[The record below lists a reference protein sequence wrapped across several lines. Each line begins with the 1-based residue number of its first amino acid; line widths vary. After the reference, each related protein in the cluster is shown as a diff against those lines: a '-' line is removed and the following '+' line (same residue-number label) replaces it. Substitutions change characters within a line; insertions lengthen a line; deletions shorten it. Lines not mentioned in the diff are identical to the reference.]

1 MGNIYD
7 DGKVYDE
14 NNNHIGYRTPNGE
27 IINKE
32 YEPIGWEDVKGL
44 SAQNMFVPAGT
55 FGNGNAY
62 GIGNKPSSLGPG
74 GGYGAGERYDPNKAA
89 ALANLQA
96 TRRSGMAVGSISS
109 NVSPSTFTGYEEDG
123 WPDMGEKTLSSWRVD
138 MSQMI
143 LEDKPIP
150 AVLARSVYASDGLG
164 SGIPVT
170 AIVERN
176 VYAEEG
182 RNIVIPAGSRV
193 IGEIGG
199 ESSGSSGGNSGGAV
213 KIDISWK
220 RLIRPDG
227 SQFKIDGSQTADAQG
242 RAGAIGYL
250 DEQLLKKYTAPML
263 ITAMESATAYLMAS
277 GNGTSEGNG
286 YSTTSS
292 KSQAATDARQNF
304 LDQMDEI
311 FKEIINKKADIQA
324 VTYVPAGTRII
335 IFPKVDLWLNN
346 PDRAK
351 KNKSETTGKDE
362 LKGLAMKNPEN
373 FEAPSSVST
382 NEDYDENIRPTGGNR
397 SSSSKKNNNN
407 SRASRRQ
414 QQLRAEQQ
422 QRMQQGQG
430 PAEIQQIETSTDDD
444 IPSLL

>member
-1 MGNIYD
+1 
-7 DGKVYDE
+7 
-14 NNNHIGYRTPNGE
+14 
-27 IINKE
+27 
-32 YEPIGWEDVKGL
+32 
-44 SAQNMFVPAGT
+44 
-55 FGNGNAY
+55 
-62 GIGNKPSSLGPG
+62 
-74 GGYGAGERYDPNKAA
+74 
-89 ALANLQA
+89 
-96 TRRSGMAVGSISS
+96 
-109 NVSPSTFTGYEEDG
+109 
-123 WPDMGEKTLSSWRVD
+123 

-193 IGEIGG
+193 IGELGG
-199 ESSGSSGGNSGGAV
+199 ETSGTTGGNSGGAV
-213 KIDISWK
+213 KIDITWR

-227 SQFKIDGSQTADAQG
+227 SQFTINGSQTADAQG

-263 ITAMESATAYLMAS
+263 ITAMESATAYMMAS
-277 GNGTSEGNG
+277 GDGTSNGNG

-292 KSQAATDARQNF
+292 KSEAASDARQNF
-304 LDQMDEI
+304 LDQMDDI

-351 KNKSETTGKDE
+351 KNTSNKDDFDKSG
-362 LKGLAMKNPEN
+362 GLTMRDPKIDS
-373 FEAPSSVST
+373 APSAGSS
-382 NEDYDENIRPTGGNR
+382 NDDYDENIRPTGGNR
-397 SSSSKKNNNN
+397 SSNSNN
-407 SRASRRQ
+407 SNSGASRRQ
-414 QQLRAEQQ
+414 QQLRAQQQ
-422 QRMQQGQG
+422 QRLQEGQG
-430 PAEIQQIETSTDDD
+430 PAEIQQNETSTDDD

>member
-1 MGNIYD
+1 
-7 DGKVYDE
+7 
-14 NNNHIGYRTPNGE
+14 
-27 IINKE
+27 
-32 YEPIGWEDVKGL
+32 
-44 SAQNMFVPAGT
+44 
-55 FGNGNAY
+55 
-62 GIGNKPSSLGPG
+62 
-74 GGYGAGERYDPNKAA
+74 
-89 ALANLQA
+89 
-96 TRRSGMAVGSISS
+96 
-109 NVSPSTFTGYEEDG
+109 
-123 WPDMGEKTLSSWRVD
+123 

-193 IGEIGG
+193 IGEVGG

-227 SQFKIDGSQTADAQG
+227 SQFMIDGSQTADAQG

-277 GNGTSEGNG
+277 GNGTTEGNG

-292 KSQAATDARQNF
+292 KSQAASDARENF
-304 LDQMDEI
+304 LDQMDDI
-311 FKEIINKKADIQA
+311 FKEIIEKKADIQA

-351 KNKSETTGKDE
+351 KNKSEGGDFDKSG
-362 LKGLAMKNPEN
+362 GLTMRNPSLGSSS
-373 FEAPSSVST
+373 SSVST
-382 NEDYDENIRPTGGNR
+382 DDDYDENIRPTGGNR
-397 SSSSKKNNNN
+397 SSSSKKNNN
-407 SRASRRQ
+407 SGASRRQ